1 MALFGNCQY
10 SKPGQLPLLGRNNK
24 NCPTQ
29 SFNSLHCNKNSYMRS
44 TGQNKPQKNVMKI
57 VVSKVFIDECV
68 FQRHCIDV
76 DETVPKFCFTSRRVE
91 YLSQRH
97 VVYIDH

>member
-29 SFNSLHCNKNSYMRS
+29 SFNSLHCNKIVTCGPQGRISL
-44 TGQNKPQKNVMKI
+44 QKNMMKI

-76 DETVPKFCFTSRRVE
+76 DETVPKFCSLQE
-91 YLSQRH
+91 
-97 VVYIDH
+97 